1 MHIGLF
7 PFITDYSMP
16 IDQLAVAAEE
26 RGFDSIWVPEHTH
39 IPVNRQT
46 SYPGGGELPKEYSHT
61 LDPFVALAM
70 AAGVTTKLKLA
81 TGICLLIEHQALT
94 IAKTVATLDHIS
106 GGRVLLGL
114 GHSPMGSESGLTQ
127 TTLRAL

>member
-39 IPVNRQT
+39 IRRT
-46 SYPGGGELPKEYSHT
+46 GERHIRV
-61 LDPFVALAM
+61 VANCQRNTA
-70 AAGVTTKLKLA
+70 
-81 TGICLLIEHQALT
+81 I
-94 IAKTVATLDHIS
+94 
-106 GGRVLLGL
+106 
-114 GHSPMGSESGLTQ
+114 P
-127 TTLRAL
+127 